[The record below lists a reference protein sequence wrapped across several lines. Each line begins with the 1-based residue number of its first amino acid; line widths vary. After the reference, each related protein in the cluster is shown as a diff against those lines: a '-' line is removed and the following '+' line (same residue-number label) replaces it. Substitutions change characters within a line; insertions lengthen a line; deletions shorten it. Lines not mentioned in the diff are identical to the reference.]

1 MSGDRDVKAMSISEK
16 IKTRREK
23 RKKKKEKREAKWNDP
38 YGIEGMDDSIFA
50 EKQKSL
56 LIRGILR
63 TILGILILAGVF
75 AVLVLFWDRIFY
87 SGVWFI

>member
-1 MSGDRDVKAMSISEK
+1 MDRDVKVMSISEK
-16 IKTRREK
+16 IKTRRKK
-23 RKKKKEKREAKWNDP
+23 RKDKKEKREAKWNDP
-38 YGIEGMDDSIFA
+38 YDIEGMDDFDFA

-63 TILGILILAGVF
+63 TILGILILVGVF

-87 SGVWFI
+87 SGEWFI

>member
-1 MSGDRDVKAMSISEK
+1 MSISEK

-23 RKKKKEKREAKWNDP
+23 RKEKKEKREAKWNDP
-38 YGIEGMDDSIFA
+38 YGIEGMEDSVFA

-56 LIRGILR
+56 LIKGILR
-63 TILGILILAGVF
+63 TILGILILVGVF

>member
-1 MSGDRDVKAMSISEK
+1 MSISEK

-23 RKKKKEKREAKWNDP
+23 RKEKKKKREAKWNDP
-38 YGIEGMDDSIFA
+38 YGIEGMDVFDFA

-63 TILGILILAGVF
+63 TILGILILTGVF
-75 AVLVLFWDRIFY
+75 VVLVLFWDRIFY

>member
-1 MSGDRDVKAMSISEK
+1 MSISEK

-23 RKKKKEKREAKWNDP
+23 RKEKKEKREAKWNDP
-38 YGIEGMDDSIFA
+38 YGIEGMEDSVFA

-63 TILGILILAGVF
+63 TILGILILIGVF

>member
-1 MSGDRDVKAMSISEK
+1 MSISEK

-23 RKKKKEKREAKWNDP
+23 RKEKKEKHEAKWNDP
-38 YGIEGMDDSIFA
+38 YGIEGMEDSVFA

-56 LIRGILR
+56 LIKGILR

-87 SGVWFI
+87 SGEWFI

>member
-38 YGIEGMDDSIFA
+38 YGIDDMDDFDFA

>member
-1 MSGDRDVKAMSISEK
+1 MSISEK

-23 RKKKKEKREAKWNDP
+23 RKEKKEKREAKWNDP
-38 YGIEGMDDSIFA
+38 YGIEGMEDSVFA

-63 TILGILILAGVF
+63 TILGILILVGIF

>member
-1 MSGDRDVKAMSISEK
+1 MSISEK

-23 RKKKKEKREAKWNDP
+23 RKEKKKKHEAKWNDP
-38 YGIEGMDDSIFA
+38 YSIEGMDDYDFA

>member
-1 MSGDRDVKAMSISEK
+1 MSISEK

-23 RKKKKEKREAKWNDP
+23 RKEKKEKREAKWNDP
-38 YGIEGMDDSIFA
+38 YGIEGMEDSVFA

-63 TILGILILAGVF
+63 TILGILILVGVF